1 MSLIL
6 KLDKVTKSFARVET
20 RDVTTALSEID
31 LEMHDGE
38 FISLVGTS
46 GCGKSTML
54 RLIAGLIV
62 PTTGTLSVNR
72 SGEPPPPGE

>member
-46 GCGKSTML
+46 GCGKST
-54 RLIAGLIV
+54 
-62 PTTGTLSVNR
+62 TGKR